1 MIFKQKNK
9 AIYLQI
15 ADGICDAVINGTFIE
30 GERMASLREYAA
42 SIQVNANTL
51 MRTYEY
57 LAQEGVLYNKHGIG
71 YFIAEDAKAR
81 IRVMRHE
88 AFFNGE
94 MQEFFRQLSQLGVS
108 PDDLYA
114 YYVKYLEQ

>member
-57 LAQEGVLYNKHGIG
+57 LAQEGVLYK
-71 YFIAEDAKAR
+71 DRKS
-81 IRVMRHE
+81 V
-88 AFFNGE
+88 
-94 MQEFFRQLSQLGVS
+94 V
-108 PDDLYA
+108 
-114 YYVKYLEQ
+114 